1 MSSSL
6 LSTCPRCPCVS
17 RAFFSR
23 DDAFLAKSQEINEG
37 IFRFQRIGARGA
49 GVQEKAKESR
59 WEGLLG
65 KKRFERFATLFA
77 ILLPSSP
84 FLFLSFSV
92 VIMNFV
98 VDVINVD

>member
-1 MSSSL
+1 M
-6 LSTCPRCPCVS
+6 
-17 RAFFSR
+17 
-23 DDAFLAKSQEINEG
+23 
-37 IFRFQRIGARGA
+37 
-49 GVQEKAKESR
+49 QEKAKESR